1 LGAWRIVVAHG
12 VMLYYKRNMSEI
24 TELRNGLNAAGE
36 RERPKTVSAIESG
49 QGDEQFANLAQEV
62 ASLDDLE
69 AEAIFI
75 LREVASERER
85 PMLLFSGGKDSIVL
99 LRLAEKA
106 FRPARFPFP
115 LVHVDTG
122 HNFPEV
128 IAFRDARVA
137 ELGER
142 LLVSSVEDMIQQGRA
157 REESGPRASR
167 NRLQTVALLDV
178 IEKHGF
184 DAAIGGARRD
194 EERARAKERIFSF
207 RDSFGQWDP
216 KNQRPE
222 PWALYNGFVQR
233 GEHLRVFPLSNWT
246 ELDVWAYIRREK
258 LALPNIYFAH
268 EREVFRRDGM
278 LYAASGATQLL
289 PGESLEKRTVR
300 YRTVG
305 DMTCTG
311 AVESDAFAIDDVI
324 REIATSRI
332 TERGQT
338 RADDRA
344 TEAAMEDRK
353 REGYF

>member
-1 LGAWRIVVAHG
+1 
-12 VMLYYKRNMSEI
+12 MLYYNRNMSEI
-24 TELRNGLNAAGE
+24 TELRNGLNATDE

-49 QGDEQFANLAQEV
+49 RGDEQFANLAQEV

-142 LLVSSVEDMIQQGRA
+142 LIVSSVEDMIQQGRA

-324 REIATSRI
+324 REIATSRV